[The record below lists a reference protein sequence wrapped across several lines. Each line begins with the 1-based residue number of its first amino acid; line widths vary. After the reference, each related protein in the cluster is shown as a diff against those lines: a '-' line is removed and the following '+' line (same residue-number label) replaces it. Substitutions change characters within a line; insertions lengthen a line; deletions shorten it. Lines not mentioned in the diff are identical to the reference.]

1 MVTVADDC
9 PMCRAMRNFLNRRV
23 VDPVVDM
30 GRELEDLARTDLLAG
45 ISPADLALMAI
56 PGGAA
61 AAKGSR
67 AGLAVAREGR
77 KVKQGV
83 SAGAK
88 LARRRLSK
96 ALREVNAKA
105 RKKSGGLKKGWSQK
119 RIMQTAQRMARRMK

>member
-1 MVTVADDC
+1 MASGC
-9 PMCRAMRNFLNRRV
+9 PMCDAMRNFLNRRV

-67 AGLAVAREGR
+67 AGRMVVRES
-77 KVKQGV
+77 KNIKK
-83 SAGAK
+83 GATAASK

-105 RKKSGGLKKGWSQK
+105 RKKSGALKKGWSQK
-119 RIMQTAQRMARRMK
+119 RIMQTAQRLARRMK

>member
-1 MVTVADDC
+1 
-9 PMCRAMRNFLNRRV
+9 MCDAMRNFLNRRV
-23 VDPVVDM
+23 VDPIADM

-67 AGLAVAREGR
+67 AGLMVAREGR
-77 KVKQGV
+77 KVK
-83 SAGAK
+83 AGASAASK
-88 LARRRLSK
+88 LARRRLSR

-105 RKKSGGLKKGWSQK
+105 RKKSGALKKGWSQK
-119 RIMQTAQRMARRMK
+119 RIMQTAQRMAKRMK